1 MPEEK
6 KNGATPPPKISL
18 NLRPPVATPG
28 KPKSDTARVD
38 LSSAQPTNLT
48 PTGGE
53 PLNIR
58 DVLDTSGTAKSSTSR
73 ISLSDTQ
80 TVAPGETVPV
90 AKISTGPVETAGA
103 RTETARV
110 RLAAEPGPKKET
122 VRVDL
127 GGAAV
132 TATAPISM
140 VPEAGAEDAS
150 KNRTAR
156 IAIDMPAAGESIPT
170 GEVPTGAPLTATP
183 PPKTVRL
190 TRPSAATPKT
200 VVLKRP
206 EPAAEAPKT
215 VVLKRPDE
223 RIEEKGA
230 TARIAIPEAAIETAP
245 PTQRKTIRIKRAG
258 APGAAPAEAPAA
270 SGAGG
275 LRIAR
280 TAPSE
285 EAGAAIA
292 EIEEAVGVPAEKASL
307 EPGTVFAILSIAA
320 TLVLG
325 VLVYVLLQQTYFPD
339 WSWPGKLVEWSI
351 TSQQATLGIR

>member
-1 MPEEK
+1 MSEEK
-6 KNGATPPPKISL
+6 KNGTTPPPKISL
-18 NLRPPVATPG
+18 NLRPPVASQG

-38 LSSAQPTNLT
+38 LASSQPVALT
-48 PTGGE
+48 PSGGE
-53 PLNIR
+53 PLNIK
-58 DVLDTSGTAKSSTSR
+58 DVIDKGAPEKTSTSR
-73 ISLSDTQ
+73 IALTDTQ

-90 AKISTGPVETAGA
+90 AKISTGPVETPAA

-110 RLAAEPGPKKET
+110 RLAPET
-122 VRVDL
+122 PAP
-127 GGAAV
+127 AATVPV
-132 TATAPISM
+132 TM
-140 VPEAGAEDAS
+140 VPETGTGAEDAS

-156 IAIDMPAAGESIPT
+156 IAIDIPAADESIPS
-170 GEVPTGAPLTATP
+170 GAEVPTGAPVTGAP

-190 TRPSAATPKT
+190 TRPSAAMPKT

-206 EPAAEAPKT
+206 EPAGAEPKT

-223 RIEEKGA
+223 RVEEKGA
-230 TARIAIPEAAIETAP
+230 TARIAIPEAALEAAAP
-245 PTQRKTIRIKRAG
+245 PSQRKTIRIKRAG
-258 APGAAPAEAPAA
+258 PAGAAPSEAPAPA
-270 SGAGG
+270 TG

-280 TAPSE
+280 AAPTEGATAVE
-285 EAGAAIA
+285 
-292 EIEEAVGVPAEKASL
+292 EIEEALGVPAKEASL

-320 TLVLG
+320 TLILG

>member
-18 NLRPPVATPG
+18 NLRPPTATPG

-38 LSSAQPTNLT
+38 LASAQPPTLK

-53 PLNIR
+53 PLNIK
-58 DVLDTSGTAKSSTSR
+58 DVLDKGGAAKSSTSR

-90 AKISTGPVETAGA
+90 AKISTGPVETDGA

-127 GGAAV
+127 TGAAPA
-132 TATAPISM
+132 TAMAPISM
-140 VPEAGAEDAS
+140 PPAGDEDAS

-156 IAIDMPAAGESIPT
+156 IAIDIPATDESIPT
-170 GEVPTGAPLTATP
+170 GEVPTGAPVSATP

-190 TRPSAATPKT
+190 TRPAAATPKT

-206 EPAAEAPKT
+206 ESAAEAPKT

-245 PTQRKTIRIKRAG
+245 PTQRKTIRIKRTG
-258 APGAAPAEAPAA
+258 APGAAPAEAPA
-270 SGAGG
+270 GG

-280 TAPSE
+280 AAPAG
-285 EAGAAIA
+285 EAGPAIA
-292 EIEEAVGVPAEKASL
+292 EIEEAVGVPEKASSL

-325 VLVYVLLQQTYFPD
+325 VSVYILLQQTYFPD